1 MGHDH
6 VDRVLAQWAV
16 ERPDIDASP
25 MSVVSR
31 ISRLEKFARKSMET
45 VFAQHGLTPEGF
57 DVLATL
63 RRSGPPYQLTPTQL
77 FQMLMVSSGTMT
89 NRLDRL
95 EQVGYIARLPDPAD
109 RRGTL
114 IHLTPEGREVQ
125 EKALTDHLANERRLL
140 GGLVPEE
147 QAALASLLRKLLLPL
162 EIEAKD

>member
-1 MGHDH
+1 MGQDH
-6 VDRVLAQWAV
+6 VDRVLAQWAA
-16 ERPDIDASP
+16 ERPDLDVSP

-31 ISRLEKFARKSMET
+31 ISRFERFARKSMEA

-63 RRSGPPYQLTPTQL
+63 YRSGRPHQLTPTQL

-95 EQVGYIARLPDPAD
+95 EAAGFIARLPDPAD

-114 IHLTPEGREVQ
+114 IQLTEAGIQVVAA
-125 EKALTDHLANERRLL
+125 ALDDHLENERRLL
-140 GGLVPEE
+140 
-147 QAALASLLRKLLLPL
+147 AALSGAELATLGALLRRLLLPL
-162 EIEAKD
+162 ENAAD